1 MTARSR
7 RSWPSTKTPRRR
19 SRPSSVSRSW
29 RASRRTSGLAG
40 SACCPGFP
48 APRPESSCATLTR
61 CGRPERSP
69 VHWRGAPP
77 MSDEVVKF
85 TIDALRQMNFD
96 VEDADADTVFGPA
109 GVDLDS
115 MAVAELALRVE
126 DAYGVKFGEED
137 MDRLAIMTIGEF
149 ADEVV
154 QRGKTTESV
163 SQ

>member
-1 MTARSR
+1 
-7 RSWPSTKTPRRR
+7 
-19 SRPSSVSRSW
+19 
-29 RASRRTSGLAG
+29 
-40 SACCPGFP
+40 
-48 APRPESSCATLTR
+48 
-61 CGRPERSP
+61 
-69 VHWRGAPP
+69 

>member
-1 MTARSR
+1 M
-7 RSWPSTKTPRRR
+7 
-19 SRPSSVSRSW
+19 
-29 RASRRTSGLAG
+29 
-40 SACCPGFP
+40 SA
-48 APRPESSCATLTR
+48 
-61 CGRPERSP
+61 
-69 VHWRGAPP
+69 
-77 MSDEVVKF
+77 EVVTF

-126 DAYGVKFGEED
+126 DTYGVKFGEED

-149 ADEVV
+149 GDEVV
-154 QRGKTTESV
+154 RRSSATESV